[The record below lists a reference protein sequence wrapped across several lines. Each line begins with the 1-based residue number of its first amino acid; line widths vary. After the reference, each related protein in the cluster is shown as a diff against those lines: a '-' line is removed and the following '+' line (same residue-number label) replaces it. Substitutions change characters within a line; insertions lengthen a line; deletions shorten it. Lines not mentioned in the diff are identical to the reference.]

1 MGGVGH
7 LHHRRFFV
15 SPACI
20 NAERV
25 AFLPE
30 QARQMARVLRL
41 RVGDAVLVFDG
52 SGRELRAALTEVSSA
67 RASARVVQELPPQTG
82 SSLRITL
89 GQLVPRGPAMDWILA
104 KATELGVARIVACEG
119 GRSVR
124 RPGGGPDRWRR
135 IIQEA
140 AEQCGRRE
148 LPELAP
154 VSTLEGFLRGREM
167 APLLVCAAEADSRPL
182 PEVCRRLRGASE
194 LALLVGGEGGFTEAE
209 LAQLRAAGAIL
220 ASLGPRLLRTDTAA
234 VAALAVVQALVG
246 DWGRSAGDARGT
258 GAGDPTDTRVDTE
271 EGR

>member
-15 SPACI
+15 PPARI
-20 NAERV
+20 SAALV

-30 QARQMARVLRL
+30 QAHQMARVLRL

-52 SGRELRAALTEVSSA
+52 SGRELRVALTEVSPVRA
-67 RASARVVQELPPQTG
+67 RARIVQELPPMAG
-82 SSLRITL
+82 SLLRVTL

-104 KATELGVARIVACEG
+104 KATELGVARIVPCEG
-119 GRSVR
+119 ERSVR
-124 RPGGGPDRWRR
+124 RSGGGPDRWRR

-140 AEQCGRRE
+140 AEQSGRRE

-154 VSTLEGFLRGREM
+154 VLTLDGLLRARGI
-167 APLLVCAAEADSRPL
+167 APLLVCAAGADSRPL
-182 PEVCRRLRGASE
+182 TEVCRRVRGASE
-194 LALLVGGEGGFTEAE
+194 LTLLVGGEGGFTDAE
-209 LAQLRAAGAIL
+209 LAQLRTGGAVL

-246 DWGRSAGDARGT
+246 DWGGSAGEDRGT
-258 GAGDPTDTRVDTE
+258 GAADLAETG
-271 EGR
+271 GSG

>member
-20 NAERV
+20 KAELV

-41 RVGDAVLVFDG
+41 RVADAVLVFDG
-52 SGRELRAALTEVSSA
+52 SGRELRVVLTEVSPT
-67 RASARVVQELPPQTG
+67 RASARVVEELPPMAG
-82 SSLRITL
+82 SPLRITL

-104 KATELGVARIVACEG
+104 KATELGVARIVPCEG
-119 GRSVR
+119 ERSVR
-124 RPGGGPDRWRR
+124 RPGGGSDRWRR

-140 AEQCGRRE
+140 AEQSGRRE
-148 LPELAP
+148 LPVLAP
-154 VSTLEGFLRGREM
+154 VLTLEGFLRALGVG
-167 APLLVCAAEADSRPL
+167 PLLVCAAEGDSAPL

-194 LALLVGGEGGFTEAE
+194 LTLLVGGEGGFTDTE
-209 LAQLRAAGAIL
+209 LAQLRTGGAVL

-246 DWGRSAGDARGT
+246 DWGGAAGNARGAGAAALEET
-258 GAGDPTDTRVDTE
+258 GDD
-271 EGR
+271 